1 MVLRL
6 LAHNA
11 EHWLANQLNAYLRD
25 DDEYRAITRQTI
37 IRGLAGTITS
47 TPGAI
52 TVTLQQPGT
61 PRITRALAMSSRRST
76 TTRPPC
82 PATSGPSPT
91 SSPAGQHYLK
101 PGLRHVPEIWAL
113 AVQLF

>member
-11 EHWLANQLNAYLRD
+11 EHWLSSQLNAYLRD

-47 TPGAI
+47 TAAAI
-52 TVTLQQPGT
+52 TVTLEQPAS
-61 PRITRALAMSSRRST
+61 RRVARALELLLDEINADPPAIPGD
-76 TTRPPC
+76 TRPVTP
-82 PATSGPSPT
+82 
-91 SSPAGQHYLK
+91 H
-101 PGLRHVPEIWAL
+101 RI
-113 AVQLF
+113 